1 MKFEKTLTENGVTE
15 RELPQ
20 NLQNLIAKARA
31 IEYDLDEEDDD
42 RAVSA
47 LAKRLSALD
56 TEIRA
61 ELEEHLDDE
70 PTEDEPES
78 ELHDRVLS
86 QWHTEGKTSL
96 TAKELAQ
103 IGLKTPTQSKFRQT
117 VGAYTLTK
125 IAYESTVRLT
135 KN

>member
-1 MKFEKTLTENGVTE
+1 MKFEQTLTDNSVDE

-31 IEYDLDEEDDD
+31 IEYDLDEEDDNQ
-42 RAVSA
+42 AVSA

-56 TEIRA
+56 REIRA

-70 PTEDEPES
+70 PTEDEPEG

-86 QWHTEGKTSL
+86 QWYTEGKIRL
-96 TAKELAQ
+96 TPPELAR
-103 IGLKTPTQSKFRQT
+103 IGLKTPTQSKFRQK

-135 KN
+135 KD